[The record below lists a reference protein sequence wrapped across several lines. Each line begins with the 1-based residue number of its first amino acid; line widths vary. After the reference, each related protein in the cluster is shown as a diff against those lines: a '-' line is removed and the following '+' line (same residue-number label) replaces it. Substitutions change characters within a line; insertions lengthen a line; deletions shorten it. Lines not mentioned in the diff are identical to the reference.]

1 MDLDSFD
8 MRPYDLYYY
17 AKNVPVINERLRI
30 KLNFFLYGL
39 KSINCQGKNTVCCKN
54 RRLMYYI

>member
-17 AKNVPVINERLRI
+17 AKNVPVFIEGLSI
-30 KLNFFLYGL
+30 KLNFIFYGL
-39 KSINCQGKNTVCCKN
+39 KSINCQGKNTVC
-54 RRLMYYI
+54 